1 MTDWVIRLIHDL
13 GYVGLGFLTF
23 LENVFPPIPS
33 EVIIPLGGFLVAQGE
48 LTLLGV
54 VAAGT
59 VGSIAGGLVLYVVGK
74 QFTQERVREL
84 TGRYGQWLLLT
95 VEDVDRAFAW
105 FDRHGNWAVFLA
117 RLVPG
122 LRSLISIPAGS
133 HEMDLI
139 SFLVYTTLGT
149 AIWSAILACGGVVL
163 GSRYHQIGELLDWVT
178 YAVVGLLAFGI
189 VRWLIKRRSGGGGS
203 AERSAES

>member
-1 MTDWVIRLIHDL
+1 MTDWIVRLIHNL
-13 GYVGLGFLTF
+13 GYVGLAFLTF

-48 LTLLGV
+48 LTLVGV

-59 VGSIAGGLVLYVVGK
+59 VGSLAGGLVLYAVGR
-74 QFTQERVREL
+74 QFTQERVRAL

-95 VEDVDRAFAW
+95 VEDVEKAFAW
-105 FDRHGNWAVFLA
+105 FDRHGEWAVFLA

-133 HEMDLI
+133 HEMRLV
-139 SFLVYTTLGT
+139 SFIVYTTLGT
-149 AIWSAILACGGVVL
+149 AIWSAILACGGVML
-163 GSRYHQIGELLDWVT
+163 GSRYHQIGKLIDWVT
-178 YAVVGLLAFGI
+178 YVAVGLLAFGV
-189 VRWLIKRRSGGGGS
+189 VRWLIKRRSGGG
-203 AERSAES
+203 RSSEPSEE